1 MDNNENEVVKIQE
14 VEPAQTFSV
23 EKDATEN
30 HESKSVGNVKEKIE
44 ELFKSAAIKSKKTTF
59 LILGVVALFVAF
71 VVGVNLAINN
81 YKTPIKTIEKY
92 ANAEE
97 YTLQDYVIDYDGGLA
112 KKQIK
117 KMFKI
122 LRNSDDFLDAEEEFY
137 DSSVWK
143 YENRLDE
150 YGDDFVITYNI
161 IGREE
166 LTKADL
172 RDKRKELQE
181 YVYGL
186 EAIVDETEEFGASD
200 WGEMAEELG
209 FMKVDAKKLIKS
221 MQDLAN
227 EYGRIEVSKGYIV
240 SVGMTITGAELDE
253 PLEEEIEIN
262 VYKVNGRWIGEAFGI
277 DDILS
282 DIY

>member
-71 VVGVNLAINN
+71 VVGVNLATNN